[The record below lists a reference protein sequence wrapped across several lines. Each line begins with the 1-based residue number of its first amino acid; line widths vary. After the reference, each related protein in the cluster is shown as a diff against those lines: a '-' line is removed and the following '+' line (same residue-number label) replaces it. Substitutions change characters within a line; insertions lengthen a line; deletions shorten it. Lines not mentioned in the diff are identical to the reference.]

1 LEEQRVGFI
10 GLGVMGASMARNL
23 AKKYRVVAFDAD
35 RKKLE
40 EGEGLDQADSVHEVA
55 KSAAIVLLSLPSSE
69 VVEEVTIGPQ
79 GMGKAL
85 AAGRIVIDT
94 STTAPKV
101 SQEIGKYLEERHIE
115 FLDAPV
121 SGGEKAA
128 REGTLAFMVGGKQ
141 EVFNRCL
148 PLLKAMGESVVRIG
162 ETGSGGVAKLI
173 NNMIV
178 GITFAAIAEGF
189 ALGAKS
195 SINLE
200 TLFEAIRHGW
210 AGSPVLEASVPAI
223 LKQDFR
229 PGGTVNIHWKDLGYA
244 LDHSKSKD
252 VPVPVTAL
260 VHEIFKA
267 ARASGRGSLSQPAII
282 KLWEDVLKI
291 NVRGGQHIN
300 TA

>member
-1 LEEQRVGFI
+1 LEEQNVGFV
-10 GLGVMGASMARNL
+10 GLGVMGANMAKNV
-23 AKKYRVVAFDAD
+23 AKKYSVVAFDAY

-40 EGEGLDQADSVHEVA
+40 EGEGFYEADSLQEVA
-55 KSAAIVLLSLPSSE
+55 KSAATIVLSLPSSE
-69 VVEEVTIGPQ
+69 VVKQVTIGAQ
-79 GMGKAL
+79 GVAKVFS
-85 AAGRIVIDT
+85 AGGVVIDT
-94 STTAPKV
+94 STTDPKA
-101 SQEIGKYLEERHIE
+101 SQEIAEYLQERDIE

-141 EVFNRCL
+141 EIFNRCL
-148 PLLKAMGESVVRIG
+148 PLLRTMGESVVRMG
-162 ETGSGGVAKLI
+162 ETGTGQVAKLI

-195 SINLE
+195 GIDLD
-200 TLFEAIRHGW
+200 TLFEAIRYGW
-210 AGSPVLEASVPAI
+210 AGSPVLEASAPAI
-223 LKQDFR
+223 LKKDFR

-244 LDHSKSKD
+244 LDHSKFKD
-252 VPVPVTAL
+252 VPLPVTAL

-291 NVRGGQHIN
+291 NVGGK
-300 TA
+300 

>member
-1 LEEQRVGFI
+1 LEEQRVGFV
-10 GLGVMGASMARNL
+10 GLGVMGSNMARNV

-40 EGEGLDQADSVHEVA
+40 EGVGFDRADSVQEVA
-55 KSAAIVLLSLPSSE
+55 KNAAIVVLSLPTSE
-69 VVEEVTIGPQ
+69 VVKQVAIGPQ
-79 GMGKAL
+79 GVAKELG
-85 AAGRIVIDT
+85 AGGVVIDT
-94 STTAPKV
+94 STTDPKV
-101 SQEIGKYLEERHIE
+101 SQEIAEYLEEREIE

-141 EVFNRCL
+141 EVFDRCL
-148 PLLKAMGESVVRIG
+148 PFLRTMGESVVRVG
-162 ETGSGGVAKLI
+162 ETGTGEVAKLI
-173 NNMIV
+173 NNVIV

-189 ALGAKS
+189 ALGANS
-195 SINLE
+195 GIDLN
-200 TLFEAIRHGW
+200 TLFEAMRHGW
-210 AGSPVLEASVPAI
+210 AGSPVLEVSAPAM

-229 PGGTVNIHWKDLGYA
+229 PGGTINIHWKDLGYA
-244 LDHSKSKD
+244 LDYSKLYD
-252 VPVPVTAL
+252 VPLPVTAL

-291 NVRGGQHIN
+291 KVGGK
-300 TA
+300 

>member
-1 LEEQRVGFI
+1 
-10 GLGVMGASMARNL
+10 MGAKMARNV

-40 EGEGLDQADSVHEVA
+40 EGQGFDKTDSVQEVA
-55 KSAAIVLLSLPSSE
+55 KSAAIIILSLPSSE
-69 VVEEVTIGPQ
+69 VVKRVAIGPQ
-79 GMGKAL
+79 GVAKKLG
-85 AAGRIVIDT
+85 AGGIVIDT
-94 STTAPKV
+94 STTDPRV
-101 SQEIGKYLEERHIE
+101 SQEIAKYLKEREVE

-148 PLLKAMGESVVRIG
+148 PLLRTMGKSIVRVGDTGTG
-162 ETGSGGVAKLI
+162 EVAKLI

-195 SINLE
+195 GIDLD
-200 TLFEAIRHGW
+200 TLFEAIRNGW
-210 AGSPVLEASVPAI
+210 AGSPVLEVSAPAI

-244 LDHSKSKD
+244 LDHSKSQD
-252 VPVPVTAL
+252 VPLPVTAL

-267 ARASGRGSLSQPAII
+267 ARASGRGNLSQPAII

-291 NVRGGQHIN
+291 KVRGE
-300 TA
+300 